1 MSVRWLKASWVFFFC
16 AVALVACNPTRLP
29 GDEEMGKV
37 AFHAEPYEVTC
48 ALAEFSTAPFD
59 FQATLTHNKGTAE
72 AWVTLNNFSR
82 PATFDGQVL
91 TSVQSATRFFQQCEA
106 CSGLVV
112 EETMVMSLL
121 SKSQTEAAGG
131 DCPANPLDGGV
142 AVPSG
147 ESGVTGPGTTSV
159 GGFDMLRACGEI
171 IDVVKA
177 GPDAGEDPNCA
188 SCVGCQMRSLLKGT
202 RQ

>member
-1 MSVRWLKASWVFFFC
+1 MRWCKGSGVVLFS
-16 AVALVACNPTRLP
+16 AVAVVACNPTQLP

-48 ALAEFSTAPFD
+48 ELAELSRAPFD
-59 FQATLTHNKGTAE
+59 FEATLTHNKGTDE
-72 AWVTLNNFSR
+72 AWVTLNGFSR

-106 CSGLVV
+106 CSQLVV
-112 EETMVMSLL
+112 EETLVMSLL
-121 SKSQTEAAGG
+121 SKSQTDAAGG

-142 AVPSG
+142 AVPTG
-147 ESGVTGPGTTSV
+147 EGGITAPGTTSV
-159 GGFDMLRACGEI
+159 GGFDMLRACGEV

-177 GPDAGEDPNCA
+177 GPDAGEDPHCTA
-188 SCVGCQMRSLLKGT
+188 CVGCQMRSVLKGA